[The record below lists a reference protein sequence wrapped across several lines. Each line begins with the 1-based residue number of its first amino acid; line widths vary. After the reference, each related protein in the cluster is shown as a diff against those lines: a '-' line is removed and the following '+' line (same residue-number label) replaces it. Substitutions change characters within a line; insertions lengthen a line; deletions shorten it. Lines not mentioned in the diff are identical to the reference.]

1 MKRPLKLSA
10 TFCARVRVPGTY
22 GDGRG
27 GHGLALKVKRTANGR
42 LSKKWAQ
49 RLRLNGRPVDV
60 ELGFFPVITLAE
72 ARAKALENRRLAT
85 RGEDPR
91 SGGVPTFREACETV
105 IRLRAKGWKNV
116 KRSTRAWWQPFEAYA
131 WPRFGAKP
139 VSEVTSADVLA
150 AITPI
155 WFTKPVQARRLH
167 ERISVVLRWACAT
180 GYRTD
185 DPSAGVLEA
194 PPSQQTPGN
203 FTALR
208 HSEVGD
214 ALRRIAASQ
223 ATLATKL
230 AIRFLTLTAAR
241 SGEVRGARWSEI
253 NGDVWTLAPER
264 TKQHR
269 RHRVPLS
276 RQVLD
281 VLAEAEKLPGGSG
294 LVFPSAGGGELS
306 STTLCA
312 IFGRLD
318 IPGTPQGMRSAFRSW
333 AADQGFPRDVVEAHM
348 AHIPAGIEA
357 VYHRSDLFDA
367 RREVMQRWA
376 DYLQMS

>member
-1 MKRPLKLSA
+1 MKRPL
-10 TFCARVRVPGTY
+10 
-22 GDGRG
+22 
-27 GHGLALKVKRTANGR
+27 
-42 LSKKWAQ
+42 
-49 RLRLNGRPVDV
+49 
-60 ELGFFPVITLAE
+60 TLAE

-91 SGGVPTFREACETV
+91 DGGVPTFREACETV

-150 AITPI
+150 AVTPI
-155 WFTKPVQARRLH
+155 WHTKPVQARRLH
-167 ERISVVLRWACAT
+167 ERISVVLRWACTA

-194 PPSQQTPGN
+194 PPSQQTPGH
-203 FTALR
+203 FSALH

-214 ALRRIAASQ
+214 VLRWIAASQ

-264 TKQHR
+264 TKQNR
-269 RHRVPLS
+269 WHRVPLS

-294 LVFPSAGGGELS
+294 LVFPSAGGDELG

-318 IPGTPQGMRSAFRSW
+318 IPGTPHGMRSAFRSW
-333 AADQGFPRDVVEAHM
+333 AADQGFPREVAEAHL

-357 VYHRSDLFDA
+357 VYQRSDLFDA
-367 RREVMQRWA
+367 RRDVMQRWA